1 MLKPM
6 LASLDDAPLEDRHF
20 VYEPKYDGIRAIAEV
35 TPPGRVQLWSRLG
48 NEKTSQFPEI
58 AAALSKWARR
68 QKQAVVLDG
77 EIVALDAEGRPTGF
91 QRLQGRIHLAGEPAL
106 TSSSVRTAY
115 IVFDVL
121 SEGGRDLRDVPL
133 LERRKVVERLFKG
146 NRDSRLR
153 VSEMV
158 RGNGRALYARALE
171 QGWEGLIAKHADSLY
186 KSGKR
191 TPDWRKIKIT
201 QEQEFV
207 VGGWTEPRQTRAW
220 FGALLLGVYEGSR
233 LVYVGHSGTGFNE
246 RELVRVMKLLRPLET
261 DECPFTPEPPTNE
274 RPHWVEPRLVAQ
286 VRFTEW
292 TAAAKLRHP
301 VYLGLRDDKNPR
313 DVVREQKGHK
323 ASDVA
328 SGFSR
333 TTLGRTKPTR
343 AAPGITQASLAALVD
358 HLRALEDARRDG
370 TLELPDGQRLAVTNL
385 HKVFWPKEKLTKGDL
400 FRYYAQI
407 SPYILPAVADRPL
420 VMKRFPNG
428 IDAKAFYQH
437 RVGDVPQSV
446 RIEKVTVAEQRPQI
460 IGGDLLT
467 LLYTTQL
474 AAISQDPWFS
484 RVQSPE
490 FADYAALDLD
500 PMPGLPFSRTL
511 EVARWIHDE
520 LEQLGATGV
529 PKTSGSEGLHIYL
542 PLPTGTPYEA
552 GLLFCQIIATVVA
565 QKHPKHATVE
575 RTVAAR
581 GKRVYVDFMQN
592 VLGKT
597 LATAYSARASAF
609 AGVSTPLTWQEV
621 HDGIDREAFT
631 IRTVPARLSAT
642 GDPWAALR
650 KSKGIDLEAVSRY
663 FDKAR
668 GRLKGDKR

>member
-6 LASLDDAPLEDRHF
+6 LASLDDASLVDAQF
-20 VYEPKYDGIRAIAEV
+20 VYEPKYDGIRAIAEI
-35 TPPGRVQLWSRLG
+35 PPSRSVRLWSRLG
-48 NEKTSQFPEI
+48 NEKTTQFPEI
-58 AAALSKWARR
+58 VSALTRWARR
-68 QKQAVVLDG
+68 RKQPVVLDG
-77 EIVALDAEGRPTGF
+77 EIVALDAAGRPSGF
-91 QRLQGRIHLAGEPAL
+91 QQLQGRIHLAGEPAVA
-106 TSSSVRTAY
+106 SSSVRTAY

-121 SEGGRDLRDVPL
+121 SEDGRDLRDRPL
-133 LERRKVVERLFKG
+133 HERRQVLERLFKG
-146 NRDSRLR
+146 NRDSCLR

-158 RGNGRALYARALE
+158 RGNGGALYERALE
-171 QGWEGLIAKHADSLY
+171 EGWEGLIAKHVDSLY

-233 LVYVGHSGTGFNE
+233 LVYVGHTGTGFNE
-246 RELVRVMKLLRPLET
+246 RELVRVMTLLRPLEI
-261 DECPFTPEPPTNE
+261 DECPFTPRPRTNE
-274 RPHWVEPRLVAQ
+274 RPHWIEPRLVAQ

-292 TAAAKLRHP
+292 TADAKLRHP
-301 VYLGLRDDKNPR
+301 VYLGLRDDKNAR
-313 DVVREQKGHK
+313 EVVREQKGRK
-323 ASDVA
+323 VRNDVRLKPDATVSTPRRVA
-328 SGFSR
+328 SGFSG
-333 TTLGRTKPTR
+333 TT
-343 AAPGITQASLAALVD
+343 IESLVD
-358 HLRALEDARRDG
+358 QLRTLEDARRDG

-385 HKVFWPKEKLTKGDL
+385 HKVFWPKERLTKGDL
-400 FRYYAQI
+400 FRYYAQV
-407 SPYILPAVADRPL
+407 SPYLLPALRDRPL

-428 IDAKAFYQH
+428 VDAKPFYQH
-437 RVGDVPQSV
+437 RVEDVPQGV
-446 RIEKVTVAEQRPQI
+446 RIETVKVAEQRPQI
-460 IGGDLLT
+460 IGGDLLA
-467 LLYTTQL
+467 LMYTTQL

-484 RVQSPE
+484 RLQSVE

-520 LEQLGATGV
+520 LDHLGATGV

-542 PLPTGTPYEA
+542 PLPPGTPYEA
-552 GLLFCQIIATVVA
+552 GMLFCQIIATVVA

-597 LATAYSARASAF
+597 LATAYSARASQF
-609 AGVSTPLTWQEV
+609 AGVSAPLAWQEV
-621 HDGIDREAFT
+621 HDGVDREAFT
-631 IRTVPARLSAT
+631 IRTVPARLPNT

-650 KSKGIDLEAVSRY
+650 TSKGIDLESVSRY
-663 FDKAR
+663 LDKAK

>member
-1 MLKPM
+1 M
-6 LASLDDAPLEDRHF
+6 
-20 VYEPKYDGIRAIAEV
+20 
-35 TPPGRVQLWSRLG
+35 
-48 NEKTSQFPEI
+48 
-58 AAALSKWARR
+58 
-68 QKQAVVLDG
+68 
-77 EIVALDAEGRPTGF
+77 
-91 QRLQGRIHLAGEPAL
+91 
-106 TSSSVRTAY
+106 
-115 IVFDVL
+115 
-121 SEGGRDLRDVPL
+121 
-133 LERRKVVERLFKG
+133 
-146 NRDSRLR
+146 
-153 VSEMV
+153 
-158 RGNGRALYARALE
+158 
-171 QGWEGLIAKHADSLY
+171 
-186 KSGKR
+186 
-191 TPDWRKIKIT
+191 
-201 QEQEFV
+201 
-207 VGGWTEPRQTRAW
+207 
-220 FGALLLGVYEGSR
+220 
-233 LVYVGHSGTGFNE
+233 
-246 RELVRVMKLLRPLET
+246 
-261 DECPFTPEPPTNE
+261 
-274 RPHWVEPRLVAQ
+274 
-286 VRFTEW
+286 
-292 TAAAKLRHP
+292 
-301 VYLGLRDDKNPR
+301 
-313 DVVREQKGHK
+313 
-323 ASDVA
+323 
-328 SGFSR
+328 
-333 TTLGRTKPTR
+333 
-343 AAPGITQASLAALVD
+343 
-358 HLRALEDARRDG
+358 
-370 TLELPDGQRLAVTNL
+370 TNL

-400 FRYYAQI
+400 FRYYAQV

-428 IDAKAFYQH
+428 IDAKPFYQH
-437 RVGDVPQSV
+437 RVEDVPQGV

-460 IGGDLLT
+460 IGGDPLT

-520 LEQLGATGV
+520 LDQLGATGV

-542 PLPTGTPYEA
+542 PLPPGTPYEA

-621 HDGIDREAFT
+621 HDGVDREAFT

-650 KSKGIDLEAVSRY
+650 KSKGVDLEAVSLY
-663 FDKAR
+663 LDKAR
-668 GRLKGDKR
+668 GRSKGDKR

>member
-1 MLKPM
+1 V
-6 LASLDDAPLEDRHF
+6 H
-20 VYEPKYDGIRAIAEV
+20 
-35 TPPGRVQLWSRLG
+35 LWSRLG

-58 AAALSKWARR
+58 AAALARWARR
-68 QKQAVVLDG
+68 RKEAVVLDG
-77 EIVALDAEGRPTGF
+77 EIVALDAEDRPTGF
-91 QRLQGRIHLAGEPAL
+91 QKLQGRIHLAGEPAL
-106 TSSSVRTAY
+106 TSSTVRTAY

-121 SEGGRDLRDVPL
+121 SEGRRDQRDLPL
-133 LERRKVVERLFKG
+133 LERRKAVERLFKG
-146 NRDSRLR
+146 NRDSCLR

-158 RGNGRALYARALE
+158 RGNGRALHKRALSE
-171 QGWEGLIAKHADSLY
+171 GWEGLIAKHVDSLY

-207 VGGWTEPRQTRAW
+207 VGGWTEPRHTRAW

-246 RELVRVMKLLRPLET
+246 RELVRVMKLLRPLER
-261 DECPFTPEPPTNE
+261 DECPFTPRPHTNE
-274 RPHWVEPRLVAQ
+274 RPHWIEPRLVAQ

-292 TAAAKLRHP
+292 TADAKLRHP

-313 DVVREQKGHK
+313 EVVREQKSRRAPTV
-323 ASDVA
+323 ASGSASGVG

-333 TTLGRTKPTR
+333 TTST
-343 AAPGITQASLAALVD
+343 LAAVVD
-358 HLRALEDARRDG
+358 QLRALEDARRNG
-370 TLELPDGQRLAVTNL
+370 TLELPGGQRLAVTNL

-400 FRYYAQI
+400 FRYYAQV
-407 SPYILPAVADRPL
+407 SPHLLPALADRPL

-428 IDAKAFYQH
+428 VDAKPFYQH
-437 RVGDVPQSV
+437 RVEGVPPGI
-446 RIEKVTVAEQRPQI
+446 RIETVKVAEQRPQI
-460 IGGDLLT
+460 VGGDPLT
-467 LLYTTQL
+467 LMYTTQL

-484 RVQSPE
+484 RVQSVE
-490 FADYAALDLD
+490 FADYAAIDLD

-520 LEQLGATGV
+520 LDQLGATGV

-542 PLPTGTPYEA
+542 PLPPGTPYEA
-552 GLLFCQIIATVVA
+552 GMLFCQIIATVVA
-565 QKHPKHATVE
+565 QKHPRHATVE

-597 LATAYSARASAF
+597 LATAYSARASQF

-621 HDGIDREAFT
+621 HDGVDREAFT
-631 IRTVPARLSAT
+631 IRTVPDRLAAT

-650 KSKGIDLEAVSRY
+650 KSRGVDLEAVSRY
-663 FDKAR
+663 LDKAR
-668 GRLKGDKR
+668 GRLKGDRR